1 LKVGDYKEGYYI
13 GVEVDED
20 DAEAEKP
27 FYGPNV
33 WPAPGNYSV
42 NCVMKIKLFF
52 FFFFKKK
59 KITCVWQNLAL
70 SLVRKLHYCFIYRS
84 LSFL

>member
-1 LKVGDYKEGYYI
+1 MKVGDYKEGYYI

-33 WPAPGNYSV
+33 WPAPGNYR
-42 NCVMKIKLFF
+42 VMKIKLVFF
-52 FFFFKKK
+52 LKKEK
-59 KITCVWQNLAL
+59 FSCVWQNLAL
-70 SLVRKLHYCFIYRS
+70 SLVRKLHYCFILPFS
-84 LSFL
+84 LFLVVL